1 MSVCLCA
8 YAHGTLRPVQAC
20 AGVPGALCAEVTG
33 EVEVCVCVLC
43 CATEHVPPGRLA
55 VNTAQVFSLFPYA
68 GLNPN

>member
-33 EVEVCVCVLC
+33 EVEVCVCSLLC
-43 CATEHVPPGRLA
+43 YRACSTWSPGCEYGSGILP
-55 VNTAQVFSLFPYA
+55 VSLCGA
-68 GLNPN
+68 